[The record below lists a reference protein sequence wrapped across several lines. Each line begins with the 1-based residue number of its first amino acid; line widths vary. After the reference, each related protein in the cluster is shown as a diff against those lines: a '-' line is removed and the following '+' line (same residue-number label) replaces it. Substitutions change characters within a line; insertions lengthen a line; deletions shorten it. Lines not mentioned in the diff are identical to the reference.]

1 MKKLLFLLLCSV
13 PAWANVS
20 LPAILNSNMV
30 LQQQTQVTIWGWA
43 DPTEKV
49 TVLAS
54 WETQPVSTT
63 CADNAIWKVSLLT
76 PKAGGPYT
84 LSIQGRNKVELTN
97 ILIGEV
103 WLCSGQSNMEM
114 SAGGGAKDARA
125 ELPTAYNANIRFFK
139 VPKRATD
146 APQVDVRG
154 NWSVCDSLTLK
165 NFSAVGY
172 FFGKKIQ
179 NTVNVPVGLI
189 DASWG
194 GSFMDSWVPETVAML
209 YPETRRSAQAMPK
222 APWAPNKPGV
232 LYNGMIAP
240 ITSFPIAGV
249 IWYQGEANRHDA
261 PAYHKLTRLLVDS
274 WRSLWQKEFPFYY
287 VQIAPYTYGDKY
299 QTAATRESQTK
310 AMDIPKSGMIV
321 TTDLVDNIKDIH
333 PAYKKEVGN
342 RLANWALTET
352 YGQSVGPYKSPQ
364 YRSMQVEGNKIRLT
378 FDHAPNGLVMK
389 GTEPTELEIAGA
401 DQVFS
406 KAQARIRGNTLEVW
420 SDAVKNPVAVRFAFR
435 DAPVPNLFSKEGL
448 PVIPFRTDTW
458 ELGVTPASK
467 L

>member
-1 MKKLLFLLLCSV
+1 MKKILFLLFCSV
-13 PAWANVS
+13 TAYANVS
-20 LPAILNSNMV
+20 LPAVLNSNMV
-30 LQQQTQVTIWGWA
+30 LQQQTELTLWGWA

-49 TVLAS
+49 TVSAS
-54 WETQPVSTT
+54 WTSQPVSTT
-63 CADNAIWKVSLLT
+63 CADDAVWKVSLRT

-84 LSIQGRNKVELTN
+84 ITINGHNKIELTN

-114 SAGGGAKDARA
+114 SAGWGAKDAQA
-125 ELPTAYNANIRFFK
+125 ELPTAYNTNIRFFK
-139 VPKRATD
+139 VPKRAAN
-146 APQVDVRG
+146 APQMDVRAS
-154 NWSVCDSLTLK
+154 WAVCDSVTLK

-172 FFGKKIQ
+172 FFGKKLQ
-179 NTVNVPVGLI
+179 HTLNVPIGLI

-209 YPETRRSAQAMPK
+209 YPETRRSAQTMPK
-222 APWAPNKPGV
+222 VPWAPNKPGV

-240 ITSFPIAGV
+240 LTAFPVAGA

-261 PAYHKLTRLLVDS
+261 PAYYKLTHALVDA
-274 WRSLWQKEFPFYY
+274 WRGMWQREIPFYY

-299 QTAATRESQTK
+299 QTAATRESQAK

-333 PAYKKEVGN
+333 PAYKKEVGG
-342 RLANWALTET
+342 RLANWALAET
-352 YGQSVGPYKSPQ
+352 YGQKVGLYKSPQ
-364 YRSMQVEGNKIRLT
+364 YHSMQVDGTKIRLT
-378 FDHAPNGLVMK
+378 FDHAPNGLVSK
-389 GTEPTELEIAGA
+389 GTAVSELEIAGA

-406 KAQARIRGNTLEVW
+406 KAQGRIQGNMLEVW

-435 DAPVPNLFSKEGL
+435 DAPEPNLFSKEGL

-458 ELGVTPASK
+458 DLELGVKP
-467 L
+467 